1 MTWISSISSEGVT
14 SRYDKVFDP
23 HQADLTFEPTP
34 TDVQHYGLSFLTNSG
49 FVGYVLGNYWL
60 TSLFDN
66 CVCTFTVQV
75 IRLKANLT
83 MGGRGLCCTHPVCS
97 STFDMVRSYRI
108 LVGGDGLMASGL
120 CFFSQFYL
128 VI

>member
-1 MTWISSISSEGVT
+1 MISTTRIRSDV
-14 SRYDKVFDP
+14 
-23 HQADLTFEPTP
+23 DLL
-34 TDVQHYGLSFLTNSG
+34 HL
-49 FVGYVLGNYWL
+49 VGRC
-60 TSLFDN
+60 DIE
-66 CVCTFTVQV
+66 V